1 VAHAHRTPRAC
12 AGRVARVEGIIVEL
26 RFTAA
31 EEAFRTAARRWLETN
46 VPREKRPEI
55 ADIRGRRDY
64 DMAWQRT
71 MHDAGWAGINWPR
84 EFGGRGATLMEQ
96 LVWYEEYAAVG
107 APDVTTG
114 FVGLKHA
121 GPTLIACGT
130 DEQKAFHLPKI
141 LKGEVVWC
149 QGFSEPNAGSD
160 LASLRTRAVIDGDE
174 LVVTGQKIWT
184 SFGQIAEYQE
194 LLVRSD
200 PNAPKHKGITWVICP
215 MGLPGMDVRPIKTL
229 AGNQDF
235 CEVFYDGVR
244 VPLRNVVG
252 RLHDGW
258 RVAMATLSFERGTAF
273 MSEQV
278 RLARRLDDLVEVA
291 RRVPA
296 VAGTRRAIDDDE
308 IARRLARAKAEVE
321 AMRAMTYRSLSLV
334 ARTGTPGPEASM
346 IRLFFSELIQR
357 IDALAMEIIG
367 QAAVSAFAADGSA
380 LDPWGERYLIGLSQ
394 TIGGG
399 TKEIQRNIIGERGLG
414 LPR

>member
-1 VAHAHRTPRAC
+1 
-12 AGRVARVEGIIVEL
+12 VEL
-26 RFTAA
+26 RFTAE
-31 EEAFRTAARRWLETN
+31 EEAFRSAARRWLEQS

-55 ADIRGRRDY
+55 GDLRARRVY
-64 DMAWQRT
+64 DMAWQRK
-71 MHDAGWAGINWPR
+71 MFDAGWAGINWPK
-84 EFGGRGATLMEQ
+84 EYGGRGATLMEQ
-96 LVWYEEYAAVG
+96 LIWYEEYARVS
-107 APDVTTG
+107 APDVNTG

-130 DEQKAFHLPKI
+130 EEQKKFHLPKI
-141 LKGEVVWC
+141 LAGEVVWC

-160 LASLRTRAVIDGDE
+160 LANLQTRAVIDGDD

-184 SFGQIAEYQE
+184 SFGQIAEVQE
-194 LLVRSD
+194 LLVRTD

-244 VPLRNVVG
+244 VPLKNVVG
-252 RLHDGW
+252 KLNDGW

-278 RLARRLDDLVEVA
+278 RMARRLDELIEVA
-291 RRVPA
+291 GRVPGPSGRA
-296 VAGTRRAIDDDE
+296 RAIDDDE
-308 IARRLARAKAEVE
+308 IMRRLARAKAEVE
-321 AMRAMTYRSLSLV
+321 AMRAMTYRSLSLA
-334 ARTGTPGPEASM
+334 ARTGMPGAEASM
-346 IRLFFSELIQR
+346 IRLFFSELCQR

-367 QAAVSAFAADGSA
+367 EPAIASFAADGSA
-380 LDPWGERYLIGLSQ
+380 LDPWGEKYLTGLSQ

-399 TKEIQRNIIGERGLG
+399 TKEIQRNIIGERALG

>member
-1 VAHAHRTPRAC
+1 MQ
-12 AGRVARVEGIIVEL
+12 L
-26 RFTAA
+26 RFSAE
-31 EEAFRTAARRWLETN
+31 EEAFRTAARRWLEAN

-55 ADIRGRRDY
+55 ADIRGRREY
-64 DMAWQRT
+64 DMAWQRR
-71 MHDAGWAGINWPR
+71 MFDAGWAGINWPR
-84 EFGGRGATLMEQ
+84 EFGGRGASLMEQ
-96 LVWYEEYAAVG
+96 LIWYEEYAQVG
-107 APDVTTG
+107 APDVNTG

-130 DEQKAFHLPKI
+130 EEQKAFHLPKI
-141 LKGEVVWC
+141 LAGEVVWC

-160 LASLRTRAVIDGDE
+160 LANLQTRAVIDGDE

-184 SFGQIAEYQE
+184 SFGQIAEFQE
-194 LLVRSD
+194 LLVRTD

-215 MGLPGMDVRPIKTL
+215 MGQPGMDVRPIKTL

-235 CEVFYDGVR
+235 CEVFYEDVR
-244 VPLRNVVG
+244 IPLRNVVG
-252 RLHDGW
+252 KLNDGW

-278 RLARRLDDLVEVA
+278 RMARLLDELIELA
-291 RRVPA
+291 RRVP
-296 VAGTRRAIDDDE
+296 GPSGQPRAIDDDE

-321 AMRAMTYRSLSLV
+321 AMRAMTYRSLSLA
-334 ARTGTPGPEASM
+334 ARSGMPGPEGSM

-357 IDALAMEIIG
+357 IEALALDIQG
-367 QAAVSAFAADGSA
+367 LPAVAAFARDGSS
-380 LDPWGERYLIGLSQ
+380 LEPWGERYLTGLSQ

-399 TKEIQRNIIGERGLG
+399 TKEIQRTLIGERALG